1 MDSLI
6 SHLLDAGRIE
16 AGTPVGDARAVRGGR
31 PGGCRE
37 EHVPERRWQAYRT
50 DRSAR
55 GPSAGNGRPAAHRA
69 GVEQPIL
76 QRRPARSGYLPDPGL
91 RVADGIQVAIS
102 VRDEGRG
109 VDSGATATPVPK
121 IRRPRR
127 RQSGERERSGP
138 RHLQGPDRSPRRT
151 HLGRQRR
158 RRPRHVYHVHDPGG
172 ARSRWRERFG
182 PQRLARRWR
191 SARANAHPR
200 RRRRPGDSALCSGRA
215 LGGRL

>member
-109 VDSGATATPVPK
+109 WIPERLPYVFRKYGARGGGSRESG
-121 IRRPRR
+121 
-127 RQSGERERSGP
+127 SGLGLAICKGVVEAHGGRIWANSAGTG
-138 RHLQGPDRSPRRT
+138 QGTCITFTIPAA
-151 HLGRQRR
+151 
-158 RRPRHVYHVHDPGG
+158 HDPDG
-172 ARSRWRERFG
+172 ASG
-182 PQRLARRWR
+182 SARRD
-191 SARANAHPR
+191 SRAAGEVHEPTRNLVVDDDPETLR
-200 RRRRPGDSALCSGRA
+200 YV
-215 LGGRL
+215 